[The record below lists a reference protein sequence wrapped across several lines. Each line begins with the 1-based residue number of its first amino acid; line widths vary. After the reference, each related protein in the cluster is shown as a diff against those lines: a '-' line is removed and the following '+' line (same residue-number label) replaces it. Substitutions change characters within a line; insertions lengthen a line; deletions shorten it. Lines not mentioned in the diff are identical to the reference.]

1 MSIIETEKIYLN
13 AFNTLIPIGPTRLA
27 QIIKYF
33 PDMKTA
39 WDAPAG
45 EFEKIFP
52 DSKMARAIA
61 EARTKVNP
69 QKEFEKLEKENIMI
83 ITMDD
88 AEYPKLLKEIYTPPP
103 ILYAKG
109 TLSKN
114 DICVGVV
121 GTRRMTLYGKEVA
134 MDISA
139 GLARAGITIVSGL
152 AKGIDSVAH
161 KTALENNARTI
172 AVLGSSLEQNSI
184 YPPQN
189 KKLAEE
195 ICNNGAIISEYPVGM
210 PALPQ
215 NFPQRNRIISG
226 LSLGV
231 VIIEAKEKSGALITA
246 NNALEQN
253 REVFAVPGPITS
265 PNSIGSNNLIKT
277 GAKAV
282 TCANDILE
290 ELNLEK
296 ISEHKEN
303 KKIIPDSED
312 EATILKLLSR
322 EPIHIDRLV
331 EKSNM
336 NASKINSMLVMMEMK
351 GMVRNLGGMNYVIAN

>member
-1 MSIIETEKIYLN
+1 MTETEKIYLN
-13 AFNTLIPIGPTRLA
+13 AFNTLILIGPTRLA

-52 DSKMARAIA
+52 DSKVARSVA
-61 EARTKVNP
+61 EARNKVNP
-69 QKEFEKLEKENIMI
+69 EKEFEKLEKENIII
-83 ITMDD
+83 ITVDD
-88 AEYPKLLKEIYTPPP
+88 KEYPKLLKEIHTPPP
-103 ILYAKG
+103 IIYIKG
-109 TLSKN
+109 LLSEN
-114 DICVGVV
+114 DICIGVV
-121 GTRRMTLYGKEVA
+121 GTRRMTLYGKEVTI
-134 MDISA
+134 DISA
-139 GLARAGITIVSGL
+139 GLAAAGVTIVSGL
-152 AKGIDSVAH
+152 AKGIDSIAH

-172 AVLGSSLEQNSI
+172 AVLGSSLDKNSI

-189 KKLAEE
+189 KNLAEE
-195 ICNNGAIISEYPVGM
+195 ICRNGAIISEYPIGM

-231 VIIEAKEKSGALITA
+231 LIVEAKEKSGALITA

-265 PNSIGSNNLIKT
+265 LNSIGPNNLIKT

-296 ISEHKEN
+296 IAEHKEN
-303 KKIIPDSED
+303 KKIIPDSEE
-312 EATILKLLSR
+312 EAILLKLLSK
-322 EPIHIDRLV
+322 EPTHIDRLV

-351 GMVRNLGGMNYVIAN
+351 GFVRNLGGMNYIIN

>member
-1 MSIIETEKIYLN
+1 MTNTDKIYLN
-13 AFNTLIPIGPTRLA
+13 AFNMLIPIGPTRLA

-39 WDAPAG
+39 WDAPDY

-52 DSKMARAIA
+52 DSKIARAVA
-61 EARTKVNP
+61 EARKKINP
-69 QKEFEKLEKENIMI
+69 QKEFKKLQKENIMI
-83 ITMDD
+83 VTMDD
-88 AEYPKLLKEIYTPPP
+88 QEYPKLLKEIYTPPP

-109 TLSKN
+109 MLSGN

-121 GTRRMTLYGKEVA
+121 GTRQMTLYGKETA
-134 MDISA
+134 IDISA
-139 GLARAGITIVSGL
+139 GLSRAGITIVSGL
-152 AKGIDSVAH
+152 AKGIDSIAH
-161 KTALENNARTI
+161 KTALENNTRTI
-172 AVLGSSLEQNSI
+172 AVIGSSLDKNSI

-189 KKLAEE
+189 KNLAEK
-195 ICNNGAIISEYPVGM
+195 ICQNGALISEYPIGM

-231 VIIEAKEKSGALITA
+231 LIVEAKEKSGALITA

-253 REVFAVPGPITS
+253 REIFAVPGPITS
-265 PNSIGSNNLIKT
+265 LNSVGPNNLIKT

-290 ELNLEK
+290 ELNLGK
-296 ISEHKEN
+296 IAEHKEN
-303 KKIIPDSED
+303 KKIIPGSEE
-312 EATILKLLSR
+312 EAMLLKLLSK
-322 EPIHIDRLV
+322 EPTHIDTLV
-331 EKSNM
+331 RKSNM
-336 NASKINSMLVMMEMK
+336 NASKINSILVMMEMK
-351 GMVRNLGGMNYVIAN
+351 GMARNLGGMNYIIAN